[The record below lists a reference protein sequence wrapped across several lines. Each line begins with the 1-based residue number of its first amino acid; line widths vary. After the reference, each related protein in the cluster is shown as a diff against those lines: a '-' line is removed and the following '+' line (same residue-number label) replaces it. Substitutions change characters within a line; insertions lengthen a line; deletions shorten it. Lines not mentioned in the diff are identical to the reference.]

1 MGVAQIHALR
11 GVVEREGAA
20 LGVFI
25 TMQEPTKPMLTEA
38 AEAGFY
44 SPPRSERQYPKLQ
57 ILTIADILA
66 GRGIDCP
73 PLEHGN
79 ATFKK
84 APRAKT
90 PQAKTVPM
98 ELG

>member
-1 MGVAQIHALR
+1 MSG
-11 GVVEREGAA
+11 
-20 LGVFI
+20 
-25 TMQEPTKPMLTEA
+25 EPTPVSSADAAQVPMLPG
-38 AEAGFY
+38 AGFY
-44 SPPRSERQYPKLQ
+44 SPPRSERQHPKLQ

-98 ELG
+98 ELQ